1 MPADPTTVALAAA
14 GVASLTGAIAWRQA
28 ARHGRRARLVRRFAS
43 PLPDRRARAGVE
55 LVGLG
60 LGRAANPILA
70 HVVEEDDPHVRV
82 LIAMAVARRQW
93 EPSGSARVAALRQWA
108 RAELEHQGF
117 EVVGFGPAFTR
128 LADMGGPRRGPP
140 RGAPRGPSG
149 GGRREPHRAAAVMTT
164 VLVTGA
170 GGPAGVSVIRSLMDG
185 GHHVIAVDADPLAA
199 GMYLAAEHAAVAP
212 AVEAESFVSDLA
224 DAAKRFHV
232 EVVVCTVG
240 EEMLVLSG
248 REHDLAGA

>member
-128 LADMGGPRRGPP
+128 LADMGGPRPP
-140 RGAPRGPSG
+140 ARAAEPDRAAEPAAAGDRDAEALPPLHWRPAPATDIGAAVGAGHHEEHRED
-149 GGRREPHRAAAVMTT
+149 RREED
-164 VLVTGA
+164 
-170 GGPAGVSVIRSLMDG
+170 GVSLT
-185 GHHVIAVDADPLAA
+185 
-199 GMYLAAEHAAVAP
+199 AP
-212 AVEAESFVSDLA
+212 QPS
-224 DAAKRFHV
+224 
-232 EVVVCTVG
+232 
-240 EEMLVLSG
+240 
-248 REHDLAGA
+248 